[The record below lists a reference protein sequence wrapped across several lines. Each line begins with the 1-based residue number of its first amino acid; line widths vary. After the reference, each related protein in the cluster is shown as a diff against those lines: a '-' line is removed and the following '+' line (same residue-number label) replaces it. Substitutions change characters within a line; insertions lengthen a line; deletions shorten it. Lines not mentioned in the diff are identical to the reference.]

1 MTQQIIAS
9 TPNQSF
15 YIQSVMMYG
24 VMHSMMMSITIPEA
38 IPQ

>member
-9 TPNQSF
+9 THKQSF
-15 YIQSVMMYG
+15 DIQSIMMRG
-24 VMHSMMMSITIPEA
+24 MMMSITIPEA